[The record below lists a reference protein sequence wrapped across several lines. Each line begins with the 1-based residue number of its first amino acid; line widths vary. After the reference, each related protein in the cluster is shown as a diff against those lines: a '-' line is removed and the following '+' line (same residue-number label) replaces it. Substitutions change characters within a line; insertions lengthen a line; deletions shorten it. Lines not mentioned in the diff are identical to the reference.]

1 MDDKKAI
8 TGQHRPMI
16 PFLSRKAKT
25 PVVSHLEVPHGDD
38 LFRVALKRS
47 PTARRYTL
55 WVSLAKQEIT
65 LTMPLK
71 GSLAQASDFAHR
83 YGGWIAER
91 HKKFV
96 PPILCQPGSIIPLRG
111 EPHRIEHRPHARGT
125 VWTEANAQ
133 GEPLIVVAGKGEYA
147 QRRIKD
153 FLKKQA
159 YHDLDRAVQR
169 YTSMLGIPARRIALK
184 DTTSR
189 WGSCSSAGR
198 LNFSW
203 RLILAPSDILDYLA
217 AHEVAHLKELN
228 HSSRYW
234 RVVESLFPDYE
245 NAEKWLKRHGSS
257 LHRYQ

>member
-1 MDDKKAI
+1 
-8 TGQHRPMI
+8 MI
-16 PFLSRKAKT
+16 PFLSRTAKV
-25 PVVSHLEVPHGDD
+25 PPPSHLEVPHGDHT
-38 LFRVALKRS
+38 FRVALKRS

-55 WVSLAKQEIT
+55 RVSLVKREIT
-65 LTMPLK
+65 LTMPLR
-71 GSLAQASDFAHR
+71 GSVVQATEFALRH
-83 YGGWIAER
+83 GGWIAER

-96 PPILCQPGSIIPLRG
+96 TPIMCEPGSIIPLRG
-111 EPHRIEHRPHARGT
+111 QPHLIEHRPDARGT
-125 VWTEANAQ
+125 DWSETNDQ
-133 GEPLIVVAGKGEYA
+133 GEHLIVVAGKAEYA
-147 QRRIKD
+147 LRRIKD

-159 YHDLDRAVQR
+159 HHDLDRAVER
-169 YTSMLGIPARRIALK
+169 YTAMLGIPARRIALK

-234 RVVESLFPDYE
+234 RVVEGLFPDYE
-245 NAEKWLKRHGSS
+245 NAELWLKRHGSS